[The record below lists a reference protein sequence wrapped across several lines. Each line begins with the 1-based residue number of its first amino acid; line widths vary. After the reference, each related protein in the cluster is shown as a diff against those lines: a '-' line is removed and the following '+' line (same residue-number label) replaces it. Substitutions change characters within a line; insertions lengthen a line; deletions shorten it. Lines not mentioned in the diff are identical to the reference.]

1 MTEEKFNELEKKYQ
15 GLQGQIENLKN
26 RITDLET
33 MRNPDEI
40 AGKVIL
46 IEEWIDALK
55 TSISNLNI
63 KLEAYVNSD
72 KYIELF
78 TDEEFKNLYMESGL
92 VAKDVAK
99 LIEKKFKN
107 VDTSAP
113 AISKIINGQI
123 GSLELRSYLG
133 KLFRY
138 EIAKRQ

>member
-33 MRNPDEI
+33 MRNLDEI

>member
-1 MTEEKFNELEKKYQ
+1 MTEEKFNEMEKKYQ

-63 KLEAYVNSD
+63 KLEAYVNSN

>member
-1 MTEEKFNELEKKYQ
+1 MTEEKFNEMEKMYQ

-63 KLEAYVNSD
+63 KLEAYVNSN

>member
-1 MTEEKFNELEKKYQ
+1 MTEEKFNEMEKKYQ

-63 KLEAYVNSD
+63 KLEAYVNSN

-78 TDEEFKNLYMESGL
+78 TDEEFKNLYIESGL
-92 VAKDVAK
+92 VAKDVAQ

>member
-1 MTEEKFNELEKKYQ
+1 MTEEKFNEMEKNFQ

-63 KLEAYVNSD
+63 KLEAYVNSN
-72 KYIELF
+72 KHIELF

>member
-1 MTEEKFNELEKKYQ
+1 MTEEKFNEMEKKYQ

-26 RITDLET
+26 RITDLEI

-63 KLEAYVNSD
+63 KLEAYVNSN

>member
-113 AISKIINGQI
+113 SISKIINGQI